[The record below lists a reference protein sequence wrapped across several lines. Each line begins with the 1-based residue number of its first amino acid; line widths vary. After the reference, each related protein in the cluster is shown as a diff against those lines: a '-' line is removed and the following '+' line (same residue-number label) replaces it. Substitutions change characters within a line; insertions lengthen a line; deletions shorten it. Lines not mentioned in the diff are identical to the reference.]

1 MNKTLLI
8 TGGSS
13 GIGQEIAQLALDKHI
28 HVMILDIQ
36 EPKIKSEFLTYYQCD
51 LSKINEIDSVL
62 NQIMNKQIKI
72 DYLINNAAIQYV
84 KPFESLDM
92 DEWDHVFNV
101 NLKAAVYLTHQ
112 LSKQMIDGDS
122 ILNISSVH
130 GEKPR
135 ENKYAYDAS
144 KAALNMFSK
153 ESALILAKRGIRVN
167 VLSLG
172 ATKTPMNDNF
182 RDKMMY
188 DEAVKKIP
196 LGEVADAKEVAKFAL
211 YLLLEVNYATGSIF
225 TLDGGRSLVG

>member
-1 MNKTLLI
+1 VNKTLLI

-13 GIGQEIAQLALDKHI
+13 GIGEAIAKHAI
-28 HVMILDIQ
+28 QKGLSVIILDIKAPQ
-36 EPKIKSEFLTYYQCD
+36 FESQFLTYYPCD
-51 LSKINEIDSVL
+51 LCKIENIDYVL
-62 NQIMNKQIKI
+62 NQLRERNIKI

-84 KPFESLDM
+84 KPFELLDM

-112 LSKQMIDGDS
+112 VSNQMTEGDH

-130 GEKPR
+130 AEKPR
-135 ENKYAYDAS
+135 EYKYAYDAS

-153 ESALILAKRGIRVN
+153 EAALTLAKKGIRVN

-182 RDKMMY
+182 KDEKMY
-188 DEAVKKIP
+188 EEAVKKIP
-196 LGEVADAKEVAKFAL
+196 LGEVADPHEVAKFAL
-211 YLLLEVNYATGSIF
+211 YILLETGYATGSTF
-225 TLDGGRSLVG
+225 TFDGGRSLF

>member
-1 MNKTLLI
+1 MTKTLLI

-13 GIGQEIAQLALDKHI
+13 GIGQEIARLALDKHM
-28 HVMILDIQ
+28 HVIILDIQ
-36 EPKIKSEFLTYYQCD
+36 EPKMNSEFLTHYPCD

-72 DYLINNAAIQYV
+72 DYLVNNAAIQHV
-84 KPFESLDM
+84 KPFELLDM

-153 ESALILAKRGIRVN
+153 EAALILAKKGIRVN

-182 RDKMMY
+182 RDKKMY
-188 DEAVKKIP
+188 EEAVKKIP

-211 YLLLEVNYATGSIF
+211 YLLIEVNYATGSIF
-225 TLDGGRSLVG
+225 TFDGGRSLVG